1 MPRGSLPSAV
11 VKRPMMHGL
20 VMLPGHLATWME
32 AQAAVFGHLIDV
44 DAAVGEV
51 RDRALP
57 ERRCLAPDRF
67 GPIKVALLVLVAVAL
82 LRLRRRRWLPSAV
95 AGERCDCA
103 HEVAPVDMLNEFD
116 DVAAAV
122 PTTVKDL
129 LPNIDGESISAAAR
143 GASPNKLGALP
154 LKLNAT
160 TPDLIFDWYAACVF
174 DVRGA
179 ETDSSSH
186 RPFTRCHHRKR
197 QRSLTCLS
205 PAAT

>member
-122 PTTVKDL
+122 TH
-129 LPNIDGESISAAAR
+129 
-143 GASPNKLGALP
+143 
-154 LKLNAT
+154 
-160 TPDLIFDWYAACVF
+160 
-174 DVRGA
+174 
-179 ETDSSSH
+179 DS
-186 RPFTRCHHRKR
+186 
-197 QRSLTCLS
+197 
-205 PAAT
+205 